1 MKEES
6 LDFLS
11 SEADFLAH
19 LQSQLANL
27 GPVDIGRRFARFSQY
42 LFSYSDVGMDFK
54 LPQLRQ
60 ETHDGGVDMEAES
73 KFGGT
78 TAFIQS
84 KYTIRG
90 VDDLDQI
97 FSKFQNFELISKK
110 KKTQPGLFDAE
121 DTSSSATSRYI
132 VVTSS
137 KIDGLLTRYAATGRA
152 SVDFFDRLKK
162 SDLVHFLDAGK
173 LYSALVNAYKRS
185 TYLPTNVRLQFDTP
199 FLRDGEVLIGITSI
213 ARIRSLYH
221 DFGDSLFLENIREWL
236 GPHGAKQTQK
246 NNRESPNQAI
256 AKTLMDAPARFLA
269 RNNGLT
275 FRAKKITRIS
285 DSEVTLDEASI
296 VNGCQTTMSIVDV
309 GDGVDAKVVV
319 KVVETDDSW
328 DIAQAANFQ
337 TNLDRMELELARDLR
352 PQIIRAEAQ
361 KTGLKFSSESGHR
374 TAFSVVEE
382 LYDETITYE
391 EFRSLFVGLFSRN
404 PSNSFQN
411 NYSEL
416 RQDLLGAL
424 QEHSGRD
431 AFYEKLFRIHIAAK
445 TGAVNQF
452 SAVDGTDI
460 GDLFQRFWK
469 EEKANYRSYIAL
481 LALTYLGGQKVTL
494 PVGNF
499 SDLVSFIDVVLHAIE
514 SDPSALQKA
523 YSYAFKA
530 IALLVLQKHQDKKEQ
545 LQAMFG
551 EIQSAKFSNL
561 LTQTRIIAT

>member
-1 MKEES
+1 MKQES
-6 LDFLS
+6 LEFLA

-19 LQSQLANL
+19 LQAQLASL
-27 GPVDIGRRFARFSQY
+27 TPVEIGRRFARFAQY
-42 LFSYSDVGMDFK
+42 LFSYTDVGEDFK
-54 LPQLRQ
+54 LPQQRQ
-60 ETHDGGVDMEAES
+60 ETHDGGVDMEAEAKNGS
-73 KFGGT
+73 AV
-78 TAFIQS
+78 AFIQS
-84 KYTIRG
+84 KYTIRS
-90 VDDLDQI
+90 VDDIDKI
-97 FSKFQNFELISKK
+97 ISKFQNFESNKK
-110 KKTQPGLFDAE
+110 KKSQRGLFDLEENGADE
-121 DTSSSATSRYI
+121 LAQYI
-132 VVTSS
+132 VITSS
-137 KIDGLLTRYAATGRA
+137 KIENLISRYAATGLA
-152 SVDFFDRLKK
+152 SVSFYNILKSK
-162 SDLVHFLDAGK
+162 NIISFLDCSK
-173 LYSALVNAYKRS
+173 VYLALLSAYKRS
-185 TYLPTNVRLQFDTP
+185 TYLPTNVQLVFDTP
-199 FLRDGEVLIGITSI
+199 FLRDGEVLIGITSVR
-213 ARIRSLYH
+213 RIRDLYH

-236 GPHGAKQTQK
+236 GPHGGKQTSK

-256 AKTLMDAPARFLA
+256 TKTLLDAPARFLA

-275 FRAKKITRIS
+275 FRAKKITALS
-285 DSEVTLDEASI
+285 NQEVMLDEASI

-309 GDGVDAKVVV
+309 GEGIDAKVVV

-361 KTGLKFSSESGHR
+361 KTGLKFVSESGHR

-416 RQDLLGAL
+416 RQELLVAL
-424 QEHSGRD
+424 QEYKGRD
-431 AFYEKLFRIHIAAK
+431 LFYEKLFRIHIAAK
-445 TGAVNQF
+445 SGAASQYN
-452 SAVDGTDI
+452 SVDGTDV

-481 LALTYLGGQKVTL
+481 LALTYLGGQKITL
-494 PVGNF
+494 PVANF
-499 SDLVSFIDVVLHAIE
+499 QDLVLFIDIVLNEIQKE
-514 SDPSALQKA
+514 PLALQKA

-551 EIQSAKFSNL
+551 EIQNAKFSNL
-561 LTQTRIIAT
+561 LTQTRVIAS